1 MTTSE
6 RNQVLDALEDWR
18 LAERA
23 YSDELLPYQST
34 GWRAEGPPVP
44 PEKAPDSDSF
54 KELKRL
60 RKAADEALKEFER
73 RCGT

>member
-1 MTTSE
+1 VTTSE
-6 RNQVLDALEDWR
+6 RNQILDALEAWR

-23 YSDELLPYQST
+23 YSDQLAPYLTT
-34 GWRAEGPPVP
+34 GWLAEGPPVP
-44 PEKAPDSDSF
+44 PEKAPDSDTF